1 MENLIKPYQLPEREI
16 EILYVMWEA
25 DRPLMAS
32 EIAEADQELK
42 LATVHTTLKRMLKKN
57 LIEVVDFAK
66 SGNVFGR
73 CYQPT
78 ISMQEFEL
86 NKISNDY
93 KRKKCLDIT
102 ATNLVAALLSGQD
115 NRMVQEELDRL
126 EKLIQEKRKEILKGD
141 D

>member
-1 MENLIKPYQLPEREI
+1 
-16 EILYVMWEA
+16 
-25 DRPLMAS
+25 
-32 EIAEADQELK
+32 
-42 LATVHTTLKRMLKKN
+42 MLKKN